1 MGADDNGT
9 GEAWAMGSMEPI
21 GGAIPTEALVHAA
34 YILTALAF
42 LLRDILWLRLMAMAG
57 NLCIAAAAFLAS
69 PGPAWAVA
77 AWASTFF
84 LINLGHSVWLIYER
98 HLRHFTEEE
107 QRLRDAAFQS
117 LDPTNVRRLLRCG
130 RWVEHP
136 KEKSLT
142 LQGVHLED
150 LVLISEGEA
159 AVCLGGRV
167 IHRLGCGKFV
177 GEIGFLSGEP
187 ATATVVAA
195 SPLRCLTW
203 KASELRRVLA
213 RHPEVRT
220 VFHAAVGKDLAEKI
234 AAHNVR
240 LSTV

>member
-1 MGADDNGT
+1 MGADDNET

-21 GGAIPTEALVHAA
+21 GGEIPTEALVHAA

-98 HLRHFTEEE
+98 HLRRFTEEE

-159 AVCLGGRV
+159 AVCLAKDDLSAGG
-167 IHRLGCGKFV
+167 
-177 GEIGFLSGEP
+177 GFWTPASAMGEP
-187 ATATVVAA
+187 LLER
-195 SPLRCLTW
+195 LRKHAGLTF
-203 KASELRRVLA
+203 ELESA
-213 RHPEVRT
+213 G
-220 VFHAAVGKDLAEKI
+220 A
-234 AAHNVR
+234 
-240 LSTV
+240 

>member
-1 MGADDNGT
+1 
-9 GEAWAMGSMEPI
+9 MGSMEPI
-21 GGAIPTEALVHAA
+21 GGAIPTEALVHAS

-42 LLRDILWLRLMAMAG
+42 LLRDILWLRFVAMAA
-57 NLCIAAAAFLAS
+57 NLCIAAAAFLAV

-98 HLRHFTEEE
+98 HLRRFTEEE

-117 LDPTNVRRLLRCG
+117 LDPMNVRRLLRCG
-130 RWVEHP
+130 RWVEHA

-159 AVCLGGRV
+159 AVCLGGQV
-167 IHRLGCGKFV
+167 IDRLGCGKFV

-213 RHPEVRT
+213 RHPEIRT

-234 AAHNVR
+234 ASHNVR